1 MQNLVTISIFI
12 SSNLVVEG
20 SKSDNLTKAIMK
32 VLMIGGDL
40 WKNQIAHK
48 FTCFG
53 VDGVNVFQGSKNG
66 V

>member
-1 MQNLVTISIFI
+1 MISISI

-40 WKNQIAHK
+40 WKNHIAHK
-48 FTCFG
+48 FTCFR

>member
-1 MQNLVTISIFI
+1 
-12 SSNLVVEG
+12 VVEG
-20 SKSDNLTKAIMK
+20 SKGDNLTKAIMK
-32 VLMIGGDL
+32 VLMIDGDL

>member
-40 WKNQIAHK
+40 
-48 FTCFG
+48 
-53 VDGVNVFQGSKNG
+53 
-66 V
+66 